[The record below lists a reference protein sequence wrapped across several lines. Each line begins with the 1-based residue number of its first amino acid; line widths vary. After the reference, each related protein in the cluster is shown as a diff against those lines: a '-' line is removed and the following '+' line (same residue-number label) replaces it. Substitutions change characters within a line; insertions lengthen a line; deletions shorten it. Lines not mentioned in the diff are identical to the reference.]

1 MSEVGDL
8 RARMGRERRLPRP
21 TRRQM
26 LVAAGASAG
35 LGLAWLMWPRGG
47 SVAIGALPGEQ
58 VFGTFLKIAPD
69 GRVTVLV
76 PQAELGQG
84 AYTLIAQIAA
94 DELGAD
100 WRTVAVEPAPLSAA
114 YVNQLLLDED
124 AALAT
129 PRFAVPEAFADL
141 GGWKRLRLAS
151 PSPAMLTGNSTT
163 QRQFE
168 GPVRDCAAT
177 ARAMLC
183 MAAASQWDVNWAEC
197 DARDGFIVWQQR
209 RLRFGELVAD
219 AAGYRPPST
228 PPLRPVGSGALAGRP
243 LPRLDLPAKID
254 GSINFAADIRL
265 PGMVY
270 AAIRQGPHGDTRLVR
285 HDRRAAEAVPGFL
298 AAVRHDRWLAAVAS
312 NSWAAQRALDAM
324 APRFVTTGD
333 MADSGIADRR
343 LKAGFSGDGAR
354 MVDEGDV
361 DSAMDGRQVF
371 AADYAIAPSLH
382 QGIEPRAAT
391 AAPDNGRMRLWV
403 ASQAPGLCRAAVAG
417 ALGVS
422 ESAVTLLPVPAGGSF
437 DAAMEHDVAVQ
448 AALVARAMNRPVQLS
463 WSRTE
468 AILRDSPRA
477 AARLRLSATLSSGAT
492 IDALRVSIATPA
504 ARHQWRDRLT
514 GDSGDGARQAHRATF
529 DAAMVEGAAS
539 PYLIPH
545 RAVNHFPVDTLLPAG
560 KLRGDAAGFNVF
572 AVESFVDELARAA
585 EVDPFVFRMG
595 MLGNEPLLA
604 RCLETVTSLGGW
616 DGGGPG
622 SGLGIACA
630 SWRGSHIAVLAEARE
645 GASGIQLRR
654 LHAAVDVGR
663 AMNPTLVAQQ
673 IEGGLVFGIAAATGA
688 TTRYRQGLAQARHLG
703 DLNLPR
709 LAQIPEIT
717 VELLPSERPAGGYGE
732 IGMLAVAPAIAN
744 ALYTVSGRRLRRLP
758 LSRKPLA

>member
-1 MSEVGDL
+1 MSDVGDL
-8 RARMGRERRLPRP
+8 RARIGRGRRLPRP
-21 TRRQM
+21 SRRDL
-26 LVAAGASAG
+26 LVAGGAGAG
-35 LGLAWLMWPRGG
+35 LGLAWLLWPRGG
-47 SVAIGALPGEQ
+47 SVTIGAMPGEQ
-58 VFGTFLKIAPD
+58 VFGAFLKIAPD

-100 WRTVAVEPAPLSAA
+100 WRTVAVEPAPISAA

-129 PRFAVPEAFADL
+129 PRMAVPEAFADL

-151 PSPAMLTGNSTT
+151 SSPAMLTGNSTT

-168 GPVRDCAAT
+168 GPVRDCAAA

-183 MAAASQWDVNWAEC
+183 MAAADRWDADWLEC
-197 DARDGFIVWQQR
+197 EAVGGFVSWQRR
-209 RLRFGELVAD
+209 RLRFGELVGE
-219 AAGYRPPST
+219 AATYRPPST
-228 PPLRPVGSGALAGRP
+228 PPLRAMGSGPLAGRP

-254 GSINFAADIRL
+254 GSINFAADVRL
-265 PGMVY
+265 PGMVF
-270 AAIRQGPHGDTRLVR
+270 AAIRQGPHGHTRLAR
-285 HDRRAAEAVPGFL
+285 HDRRAAEAVSGFL
-298 AAVRHDRWLAAVAS
+298 AAVRHERWLAAVAT

-324 APRFVTTGD
+324 APRFATTGD
-333 MADSGIADRR
+333 MADSSVADRR
-343 LKAGFSGDGAR
+343 LKAAFADGGTR
-354 MVDEGDV
+354 MLDEGDV
-361 DSAMDGRQVF
+361 ESAMDGRQVF
-371 AADYAIAPSLH
+371 SADYAIAPSLH
-382 QGIEPRAAT
+382 QAIEPRAAT

-403 ASQAPGLCRAAVAG
+403 ASQAPALCRAAVAT
-417 ALGVS
+417 ALGLA
-422 ESAVTLLPVPAGGSF
+422 ESAVTLLPMPAGGSF

-448 AALVARAMNRPVQLS
+448 AALIAKAMNRPVQLS
-463 WSRTE
+463 WGRTE
-468 AILRDSPRA
+468 EILRDSPRA
-477 AARLRLSATLSSGAT
+477 AARVRVSGTLSSGAT
-492 IDALRVSIATPA
+492 IDALRVSVAAPA

-514 GDSGDGARQAHRATF
+514 GDSGDMARRNHRATI

-539 PYLIPH
+539 PYLIPN

-572 AVESFVDELARAA
+572 AVECFVDELARAA

-604 RCLETVTSLGGW
+604 RCLETVTALGGW

-630 SWRGSHIAVLAEARE
+630 SRRGSHIAVLAEARE

-654 LHAAVDVGR
+654 LHVAVDVGR
-663 AMNPTLVAQQ
+663 AMNPTLVMQQ

-688 TTRYRQGLAQARHLG
+688 TTRYRQGLAQARHMG
-703 DLNLPR
+703 NLNLPR
-709 LAQIPEIT
+709 LGQIPEIT

-744 ALYTVSGRRLRRLP
+744 ALFSVTGTRLRRLP
-758 LSRKPLA
+758 LSRKPLV